1 MTILLKAEKIGK
13 RYSDQASALKSISLE
28 IEQGEFTAIVGPS
41 GSGKSTLLAVMSGL
55 AKPSTGQV
63 WYKENELTSWNA
75 KQLSRFR
82 RREMGQVFQAYHLLA
97 YLTVEE
103 NITLG
108 LPDSGKGYPL
118 NELTDLLEIGDLL
131 DRFPGQLSGGQQQR
145 VAIARAI
152 VKRPAILFCDEATGA
167 LDENSSKKVISLL
180 HRIRETLGTTILFV
194 THNGEIARTAQR
206 VITMNNGQLVR
217 DVRNVRPIAPE
228 EMAWA

>member
-13 RYSDQASALKSISLE
+13 RYSDQAPALKNISLE

-41 GSGKSTLLAVMSGL
+41 GSGKSTLLAAMSGL
-55 AKPSTGQV
+55 TKPSTGQI

-108 LPDSGKGYPL
+108 LPDAGKGYPL

-152 VKRPAILFCDEATGA
+152 VKRPSILFCDEATGA

-206 VITMNNGQLVR
+206 VITMNNGQIVR

>member
-152 VKRPAILFCDEATGA
+152 VKRPSILFCDEATGA

-180 HRIRETLGTTILFV
+180 HRIRKTLGTTILFV

>member
-63 WYKENELTSWNA
+63 LYKENELTSWNA

-152 VKRPAILFCDEATGA
+152 VKRPSILFCDEATGA

-180 HRIRETLGTTILFV
+180 HRIRKTLGTTILFV